1 MSSPDTGRR
10 LLVLAALAAA
20 LPLGG
25 CFQPLYGEASIG
37 GGSVEAALRDIVVDP
52 VPERI
57 GHYIVQ
63 ELGFALN
70 GSGEAGKARYRLS
83 MTVREQVQATI
94 VNTAT
99 GSASAATV
107 LVDVDFKLVTVD
119 GGKVVIAGKAYG
131 SASYDRN
138 SQRFASLRAA
148 RDAEIRIAKTIADQM
163 RTRLAARFATGI

>member
-1 MSSPDTGRR
+1 MSSPDIGRR

-52 VPERI
+52 VPDRI

-83 MTVREQVQATI
+83 ITVKEQVQATI
-94 VNTAT
+94 VNTTT

-163 RTRLAARFATGI
+163 RTRLAARFATGT

>member
-1 MSSPDTGRR
+1 MSSPDIGRR

-25 CFQPLYGEASIG
+25 CFRPLYGEASIG

-52 VPERI
+52 VPDRI

-70 GSGEAGKARYRLS
+70 GSGEAGAARYRLS
-83 MTVREQVQATI
+83 MTVKEQVQATI

-107 LVDVDFKLVTVD
+107 LVDVDFKLVTID
-119 GGKVVIAGKAYG
+119 GGKVVIAGKAHA

-148 RDAEIRIAKTIADQM
+148 RDAQIRIAKTIADQM
-163 RTRLAARFATGI
+163 RTRLAARFATGT

>member
-163 RTRLAARFATGI
+163 RTRLAARFATGT

>member
-52 VPERI
+52 VPDRI

-83 MTVREQVQATI
+83 MTVKEQVQATI
-94 VNTAT
+94 VNTTT

-163 RTRLAARFATGI
+163 RTRLAARFATGT